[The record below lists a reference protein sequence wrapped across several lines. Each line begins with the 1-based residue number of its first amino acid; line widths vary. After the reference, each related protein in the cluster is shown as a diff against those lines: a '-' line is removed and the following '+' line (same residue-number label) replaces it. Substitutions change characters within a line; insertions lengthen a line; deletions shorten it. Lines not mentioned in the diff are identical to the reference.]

1 MQLLRLLFLASV
13 QVWVSNAQAV
23 VSVCQIMDITPNSI
37 NGLIQC
43 GYGSLTFGCV
53 CCGGP
58 QGDVGC
64 LSPIETCTM
73 GALDY
78 YCVKSPGYTTTTCAS
93 AGLANCGTGCMPIG
107 ASCCPNGIDNCSVG
121 FSCDSQ
127 NLCVASS
134 PLPTPTTESTTTAT
148 STTSTSTKST
158 TSLTTT
164 NGNQVTVS
172 NNGSPAGTTTAH
184 TSTTA
189 SVAGSSTVSS
199 SGTWP

>member
-37 NGLIQC
+37 NGLVQC
-43 GYGSLTFGCV
+43 GSGSLTFGCV

-73 GALDY
+73 GVLDY
-78 YCVKSPGYTTTTCAS
+78 YCVKSPGYTTTSCAS
-93 AGLANCGTGCMPIG
+93 EGLANCGTVCMPIG
-107 ASCCPNGIDNCSVG
+107 GSCCPSGIQYCPAG

-127 NLCVASS
+127 NMCVENSQV
-134 PLPTPTTESTTTAT
+134 PTPTT
-148 STTSTSTKST
+148 KST
-158 TSLTTT
+158 T
-164 NGNQVTVS
+164 
-172 NNGSPAGTTTAH
+172 AYA
-184 TSTTA
+184 STKLDYHERKP
-189 SVAGSSTVSS
+189 SHGIKQWES
-199 SGTWP
+199 SGDNHSSYINDWVRGRIRDCEFC

>member
-13 QVWVSNAQAV
+13 QLWVSNAQAV

-64 LSPIETCTM
+64 LSPVETCTM
-73 GALDY
+73 GVLDY

-134 PLPTPTTESTTTAT
+134 PLPTPTTESTTT
-148 STTSTSTKST
+148 STSTKST